1 MAGFT
6 VVDAII
12 PAGQN
17 LSNAV
22 DCTAGA
28 TNASLSA
35 IICPDDWTTSN
46 HGVTFQASIDGTT
59 FYDCYGP
66 SGQPMAI
73 AVQPGC
79 VVNLLM
85 DFARSVKFIRLRSGS
100 KQQPFNQPVARTFK
114 VILVS

>member
-12 PAGQN
+12 PAGQS

-35 IICPDDWTTSN
+35 IICPDDWTTSG

-66 SGQPMAI
+66 NGQPMDI
-73 AVQPGC
+73 VVKSGC

-100 KQQPFNQPVARTFK
+100 KEQPFNQPAARTFK